1 MLVSSKFCSDNIRL
15 LFTILEKTTYP
26 EIKCT
31 ILVHCSDLLT
41 RFPNIVEP
49 WSPRLYGM
57 LKDPLVEV
65 RKKAFFAL
73 ANLILRDM
81 IRAHSHIS
89 EMAACLIDENHEV
102 SDMCLNFFER
112 MAQKENNLVN
122 VIPDIFT
129 HLVRMDQ
136 INEEQLRFIL
146 KFLFDLIDN
155 SKRMENLVDRF
166 CCKYT
171 PDENF
176 RLNRN
181 ITYCLSLINYNEK
194 VLKKLREKFPM
205 YQHHLHDAEIYST
218 FKQILAECAKT
229 KAGKADLKVSVTSF
243 VGKKKTIFL

>member
-1 MLVSSKFCSDNIRL
+1 VGADAEDADAEFILAVLENDVVSTKGVLGQYSGLLIKICQRPDLYSDLLVQHAAVTALMRYMLVSSKFCSDNIRL

-146 KFLFDLIDN
+146 K
-155 SKRMENLVDRF
+155 
-166 CCKYT
+166 
-171 PDENF
+171 
-176 RLNRN
+176 
-181 ITYCLSLINYNEK
+181 
-194 VLKKLREKFPM
+194 
-205 YQHHLHDAEIYST
+205 
-218 FKQILAECAKT
+218 
-229 KAGKADLKVSVTSF
+229 
-243 VGKKKTIFL
+243 